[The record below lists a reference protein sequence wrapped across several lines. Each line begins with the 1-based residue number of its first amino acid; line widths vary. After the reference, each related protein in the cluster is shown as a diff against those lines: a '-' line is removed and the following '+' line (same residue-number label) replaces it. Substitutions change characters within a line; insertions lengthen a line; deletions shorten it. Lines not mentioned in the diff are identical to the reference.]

1 MGHLGVKKDALGRSD
16 EAMRAILQAFA
27 LESGAERIVGWIEER
42 NRAALAMCRRI
53 GFEVDG
59 RLPLAEPALMIGW
72 RP

>member
-16 EAMRAILQAFA
+16 EAMMAILQAFA

>member
-1 MGHLGVKKDALGRSD
+1 MGHLGVKRDALGRSD

>member
-16 EAMRAILQAFA
+16 EAMLAILQAFA
-27 LESGAERIVGWIEER
+27 LESGAERIVGWIEES

>member
-1 MGHLGVKKDALGRSD
+1 
-16 EAMRAILQAFA
+16 MRAILQAFA